1 MISINSST
9 ASLTTVSFRNTSL
22 MVIEHNGEPYV
33 ALRQVADGMRLDWR
47 SQYVKLTTN
56 PRFCVVEITTQV
68 GGQRRA
74 ILCMPLRKLP
84 GWLLT
89 IHPEKVKPELRDTI
103 IAFQTECDDVLWQH
117 WNARN
122 AARALPAPESAP
134 RALPT
139 STDVHAR
146 IARRAMQLA
155 QADCQDYVERMTRSA
170 HLPPVCF
177 NPDTWT
183 PEPRASEALQDLDAA
198 LAVVNV
204 FGARLQRVR
213 DHFAAI
219 TKA

>member
-1 MISINSST
+1 MNST
-9 ASLTTVSFRNTSL
+9 ALTTPVVFDGARISL
-22 MVIEHNGEPYV
+22 VEHNGQ
-33 ALRQVADGMRLDWR
+33 RW
-47 SQYVKLTTN
+47 
-56 PRFCVVEITTQV
+56 ITTSDLAAALEYEDTSTV
-68 GGQRRA
+68 TRIHARHSHEFTDEMTLTVNLTVKGFGSGADMKPVRIFSPRGCHLIAMFARKPKAEAFRRWV
-74 ILCMPLRKLP
+74 L
-84 GWLLT
+84 
-89 IHPEKVKPELRDTI
+89 
-103 IAFQTECDDVLWQH
+103 DVLET
-117 WNARN
+117 
-122 AARALPAPESAP
+122 PPKPPEPP

-139 STDVHAR
+139 SSDVHAR

-155 QADCQDYVERMTRSA
+155 QADCQDYVERMTRQA